1 MRGDNKQMTQ
11 AKVLFQCFVGFQR
24 RRREIWQSW
33 KLRLAKQSTNNL
45 GAQTGN
51 ELSALIKIIIVSND
65 DKH

>member
-1 MRGDNKQMTQ
+1 
-11 AKVLFQCFVGFQR
+11 
-24 RRREIWQSW
+24 
-33 KLRLAKQSTNNL
+33 LAKQSTNNL